1 MLIKNAN
8 VLLPNG
14 HFSVCDVR
22 FSDVIEEIGHFSA
35 EKGMDA
41 AGQYLLPGLIDVH
54 THGALGSDFSD
65 GPAADLG
72 AMARHYAAH
81 GVTSF
86 LATTM
91 TLPEDRLCRAAEA
104 VRAFDPA
111 ADMARCQGLHL
122 EGPFFCYAKR
132 GAQSADFLHTPDTGL
147 FERINE
153 ASGGRVKL
161 VAVAP
166 ELPGALPF
174 IEHAAKVC
182 AVSLGHTA
190 CDYDTAAAA
199 FEAGATQL
207 THLFNGMEGLHHRK
221 PGPIGAGM
229 DAGVYAELICDGL
242 HVHPA
247 AIRAA
252 FALFSERIVLIS
264 DSLRCAGM
272 PEGEYELGGQP
283 ITLKNGRCTLKDSD
297 TLAGSVITV
306 YDGLVNAVRYGIPLE
321 TAAAAGTHNPA
332 RALHIESKCGFI
344 APGLRADLLL
354 LGDSLGIDAVYVGGH
369 KCR

>member
-8 VLLPNG
+8 ILLPNG
-14 HFSVCDVR
+14 HFSVCDLR

-35 EKGMDA
+35 EEGIDA
-41 AGQYLLPGLIDVH
+41 LGQYLLPGLIDAH
-54 THGALGSDFSD
+54 THGAQGSDFSD
-65 GPAADLG
+65 GPAADMG
-72 AMARHYAAH
+72 AMAAYYAAH

-86 LATTM
+86 FATTM
-91 TLPEDRLCRAAEA
+91 TLSEEQLCRAAAA
-104 VRAFDPA
+104 VSAFEPVA
-111 ADMARCQGLHL
+111 KMARCQGLHL
-122 EGPFFCYAKR
+122 EGPFFCYDKR
-132 GAQSADFLHTPDTGL
+132 GAQSADFLHAPDIGL
-147 FERINE
+147 FERVNE
-153 ASGGRVKL
+153 AAGGRVRL

-166 ELPGALPF
+166 ELEGALPF
-174 IEHAAKVC
+174 IAHASKTC
-182 AVSLGHTA
+182 AVSIGHTA

-199 FEAGATQL
+199 FKAGARQL
-207 THLFNGMEGLHHRK
+207 THLFNAMEGLHHRR

-252 FALFSERIVLIS
+252 FSLFSERVVLIS
-264 DSLRCAGM
+264 DSIRCAGM
-272 PEGEYELGGQP
+272 PEGAYELGGQP
-283 ITLKNGRCTLKDSD
+283 VVLKNGSCTLQASD

-332 RALHIESKCGFI
+332 RALGLQNQCGFI

-354 LGDSLGIDAVYVGGH
+354 LDGQLNIRAVYIGGQ
-369 KCR
+369 KAR

>member
-1 MLIKNAN
+1 MLIQNAS
-8 VLLPNG
+8 VLLPDG
-14 HFSVCDVR
+14 HFSICDLR
-22 FSDVIEEIGHFSA
+22 FSDVIEEIGHFPG
-35 EKGMDA
+35 EEGVDA

-54 THGALGSDFSD
+54 THGALGGDFSD
-65 GPAADLG
+65 GPSADMA

-91 TLPEDRLCRAAEA
+91 TLPEDRLCRAAAA
-104 VRAFDPA
+104 VAAFEPA
-111 ADMARCQGLHL
+111 ADMARCQGIHL

-132 GAQSADFLHTPDTGL
+132 GAQSADFLHAPDIGL
-147 FERINE
+147 FDRVNE
-153 ASGGRVKL
+153 AAGGRVRL

-166 ELPGALPF
+166 ERPGALPF
-174 IEHAAKVC
+174 IEHAAKIC

-199 FEAGATQL
+199 LKAGATQL

-229 DAGVYAELICDGL
+229 DAGAFAELICDGL
-242 HVHPA
+242 HVHPS

-252 FALFSERIVLIS
+252 FSLFPERIVLIS

-272 PEGEYELGGQP
+272 PAGEYELGGQP

-297 TLAGSVITV
+297 TLAGSIITV
-306 YDGLVNAVRYGIPLE
+306 YDGLVNAVGYGIPLE
-321 TAAAAGTHNPA
+321 TAAVAGTHNPA
-332 RALHIESKCGFI
+332 RALRIENQCGFI

-354 LGDSLGIDAVYVGGH
+354 LDGSLDIRAVYIGGL
-369 KCR
+369 KRQ

>member
-14 HFSVCDVR
+14 HFSLCDLR

-35 EKGMDA
+35 EEGIDA

-54 THGALGSDFSD
+54 THGAMGSDFSD
-65 GPAADLG
+65 GPAADMG
-72 AMARHYAAH
+72 AMAAYYAAH

-91 TLPEDRLCRAAEA
+91 TLPEETLCRAAKA
-104 VRAFDPA
+104 VTAFEPA

-122 EGPFFCYAKR
+122 EGPFFCYEKR
-132 GAQSADFLHTPDTGL
+132 GAQSADFLRAPDIAL
-147 FERINE
+147 FDRVSE
-153 ASGGRVKL
+153 AAGGRVRL

-166 ELPGALPF
+166 ELEGALPF
-174 IEHAAKVC
+174 IAHAAKTC

-207 THLFNGMEGLHHRK
+207 THLFNAMEGLHHRM

-252 FALFSERIVLIS
+252 FALFPERIVLIS

-272 PEGEYELGGQP
+272 PEGAYELGGQP

-297 TLAGSVITV
+297 TIAGSVITV
-306 YDGLVNAVRYGIPLE
+306 YDGLVNAAHYGIPLE

-332 RALHIESKCGFI
+332 RALRLENQCGFI
-344 APGLRADLLL
+344 APGLSADLLL
-354 LGDSLGIDAVYVGGH
+354 LDGSLGIRSVYIAGR